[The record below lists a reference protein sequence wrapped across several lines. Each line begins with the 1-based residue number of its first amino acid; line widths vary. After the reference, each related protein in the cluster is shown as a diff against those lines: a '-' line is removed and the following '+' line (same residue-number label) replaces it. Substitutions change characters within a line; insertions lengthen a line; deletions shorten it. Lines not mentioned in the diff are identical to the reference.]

1 VEVSS
6 GEDDASKVD
15 TLPAKQKVPDG
26 DDAEGE
32 GVSSAEPIA
41 PALISSSVSKQA
53 KPSTADQIDIVAPST
68 GGQKWKHPPPNP
80 KCKQSK
86 SSADQVMI

>member
-41 PALISSSVSKQA
+41 PALISSSVLKQA
-53 KPSTADQIDIVAPST
+53 KPSTAD
-68 GGQKWKHPPPNP
+68 
-80 KCKQSK
+80 
-86 SSADQVMI
+86 